1 MDAEHWLIVVLLGA
15 VMGASGQLLRAIS
28 GTIKHARVRA
38 ECPEKAE
45 EFSLRQ
51 LVISSIVGAV
61 AGVLA
66 AVSMSGEFFADGRW
80 KPLDMK
86 VLLGLAA
93 AGYAGAD
100 FIEATAGKY
109 FGNSDATGNSKDKPA
124 SGTATRAEPVA
135 MQAVVDGAV
144 G

>member
-1 MDAEHWLIVVLLGA
+1 MAD
-15 VMGASGQLLRAIS
+15 
-28 GTIKHARVRA
+28 
-38 ECPEKAE
+38 

-66 AVSMSGEFFADGRW
+66 AISMSDEFFAGGAW

-100 FIEATAGKY
+100 FIEAAAGKY
-109 FGNSDATGNSKDKPA
+109 FGDGTSGGDRREPA
-124 SGTATRAEPVA
+124 AKTEPA
-135 MQAVVDGAV
+135 AGGAV

>member
-1 MDAEHWLIVVLLGA
+1 MDTEHWLIVVLLGA
-15 VMGASGQLLRAIS
+15 AMGATGQLVRAIS

-38 ECPEKAE
+38 ECPERAD

-66 AVSMSGEFFADGRW
+66 AISMSDEFFAGGAW

-100 FIEATAGKY
+100 FIEAAAGKY
-109 FGNSDATGNSKDKPA
+109 FGNGTSGGSDRREPA
-124 SGTATRAEPVA
+124 AKTEPA
-135 MQAVVDGAV
+135 AGGAV

>member
-1 MDAEHWLIVVLLGA
+1 MDATHWLYVVLLGA
-15 VMGASGQLLRAIS
+15 AMGATGQLVRAIS

-38 ECPEKAE
+38 ECPEEAD

-66 AVSMSGEFFADGRW
+66 AISMSDEFFGGGAW

-100 FIEATAGKY
+100 FVEGAAGKY
-109 FGNSDATGNSKDKPA
+109 FGDGAPKGREKA
-124 SGTATRAEPVA
+124 AAREGAGAPVA
-135 MQAVVDGAV
+135 DGAV